1 MVWAIL
7 RAAQCR
13 GRRAMQRGARARKFG
28 LGAVLAAGLSACMP
42 MMGQRPAPPDD
53 AAGLQP
59 SAQSLGL
66 ARYYARLQETQLSKG
81 LLRTDGGG
89 PDTPFDDEMLARNFE
104 QLAFF
109 DEYERGRG
117 LVGAR
122 AEPGVLRRWVA
133 PVRITVEFG
142 ASVPAAQQQADTQLV
157 GDYAQRLARVTGHPI
172 STGARGNFHVLV
184 ASEDD
189 RLATIARVRQLEPN
203 INPATLSMLRS
214 LPRAIHCLVLAFSDP
229 KNDAVYTRAIAI
241 IRAEHP
247 DLMRKS
253 CVHEELAQGL
263 GLANDS
269 PRARPSIF
277 NDDDEF
283 ALLTTQDEMLLAMLY
298 DPRLRPGITRDQA
311 LPIVGRIAREK
322 VGSLG

>member
-1 MVWAIL
+1 MVWATL

-13 GRRAMQRGARARKFG
+13 GRKAMQWGGRARKLG
-28 LGAVLAAGLSACMP
+28 WGAVLAVGLSACMP
-42 MMGQRPAPPDD
+42 MPGQRPAPPN
-53 AAGLQP
+53 AAVGLQP
-59 SAQSLGL
+59 SEQSVAL
-66 ARYYARLQETQLSKG
+66 ARYYARVQDALLAKG

-122 AEPGVLRRWVA
+122 GEPGVLRRWVA
-133 PVRITVEFG
+133 PVRITLEFG
-142 ASVPAAQQQADTQLV
+142 ASVPAAQQQGDSQLV
-157 GDYAQRLARVTGHPI
+157 AAYTQRLARVTGHPI

-189 RLATIARVRQLEPN
+189 RLDTIARVRQLEPN
-203 INPATLSMLRS
+203 INPATLTMLRS

-283 ALLTTQDEMLLAMLY
+283 ALLTTQDEMLLAILY
-298 DPRLRPGITRDQA
+298 DPRLRPGISRDQA